1 MANAISSL
9 SGGMPAAAL
18 SQEDKA
24 IANDSKMSPAQK
36 GVVTHAADLLAEPG
50 GYAKLDSADKT
61 AVQAGDTAFN
71 QSHGTHVDHTKSP
84 VLLGNHQTIGTI
96 VPGGSAAGGH
106 LTGGTL
112 VASGSV
118 AAEAMAGEAAEA
130 GAHVAGGINLGTTV
144 TEK

>member
-71 QSHGTHVDHTKSP
+71 QSHGTHVDHTK
-84 VLLGNHQTIGTI
+84 TIGTI